1 MAKSST
7 NSGVEAVQVE
17 LATTYRAGTVLRM
30 VTWVEASLRPVKGMT
45 LVRPND
51 ERRWEVSEAYTG
63 NVNRMEGISG
73 HWKVI
78 Q

>member
-1 MAKSST
+1 
-7 NSGVEAVQVE
+7 
-17 LATTYRAGTVLRM
+17 M